1 MILSKEVVSNI
12 SKNLQVDYND
22 ALKSYHN
29 SPAYQNWISL
39 KAKGDLSQSFKQ
51 KLMIFFS
58 LFSTKGG
65 T

>member
-1 MILSKEVVSNI
+1 MILFKEVVSNI

-39 KAKGDLSQSFKQ
+39 KAKGDLSQS
-51 KLMIFFS
+51 
-58 LFSTKGG
+58 
-65 T
+65 